1 MNTEMKEVEKTE
13 IEEQIE
19 EAVEN
24 AIGDY
29 KTNRYKNP
37 YFWIGICGVALAAMG
52 IEPESL
58 TSWGLVLDNLLEV
71 IKNPVAIVGTVLA
84 ILGVF
89 IDPTTKGVKDKK

>member
-89 IDPTTKGVKDKK
+89 VDPTTKGVKDKK

>member
-1 MNTEMKEVEKTE
+1 MDTEKTE
-13 IEEQIE
+13 IENQIE

-24 AIGDY
+24 AIGNY

-71 IKNPVAIVGTVLA
+71 VKNPVAIVGTILA

-89 IDPTTKGVKDKK
+89 VDPTTKGVKDKK

>member
-1 MNTEMKEVEKTE
+1 MANEELEVKKDE

-24 AIGDY
+24 AISDY

-58 TSWGLVLDNLLEV
+58 TSWGMVADNFLEV
-71 IKNPVAIVGTVLA
+71 LKNPVAIVGTVLA

>member
-1 MNTEMKEVEKTE
+1 MNTEMIEAEKTE

-24 AIGDY
+24 AISDY

-37 YFWIGICGVALAAMG
+37 YFWIGIGGVALAAMG

-58 TSWGLVLDNLLEV
+58 TSWSLVLDNLLAV
-71 IKNPVAIVGTVLA
+71 IQNPVAIVGTVLA

-89 IDPTTKGVKDKK
+89 VDPTTKGVKDKK